1 MGVFLLL
8 MKKKISEIE
17 IMIRG
22 ILGKDKFLMLNM
34 TLIKK
39 LDPNSA
45 CFLTYLLDKYE
56 FLVKSKQIE
65 DTEGMSVYRRELSD
79 KLNLSPYQQRKIE
92 NQLCSLNLISILVTF
107 IEVREIK
114 SKLNILL
121 IILIT
126 VDLPSPF
133 SPIKMFNLPLRSR
146 L

>member
-1 MGVFLLL
+1 
-8 MKKKISEIE
+8 
-17 IMIRG
+17 MIRG

-65 DTEGMSVYRRELSD
+65 DIDGMSIYRRELTD

-92 NQLCSLNLISILVTF
+92 NQLSSLNLISVK
-107 IEVREIK
+107 EVRVEQE
-114 SKLNILL
+114 
-121 IILIT
+121 T
-126 VDLPSPF
+126 
-133 SPIKMFNLPLRSR
+133 FNLYYFNISEIYDFVEK
-146 L
+146 